1 MYNFIQYFIST
12 DKSESNMKL
21 LVTGGLGFIGSNFII
36 KLLKEKNDFEITN
49 VDAELPGSDKRKK
62 YNK

>member
-1 MYNFIQYFIST
+1 MYNFIPYFIST

-36 KLLKEKNDFEITN
+36 KLLKATPSIYRQNL
-49 VDAELPGSDKRKK
+49 ELNRYQDYIQS
-62 YNK
+62 YN

>member
-12 DKSESNMKL
+12 DKIESSMKL

-36 KLLKEKNDFEITN
+36 KLLKERNDF
-49 VDAELPGSDKRKK
+49 LLSLLKDKR
-62 YNK
+62 